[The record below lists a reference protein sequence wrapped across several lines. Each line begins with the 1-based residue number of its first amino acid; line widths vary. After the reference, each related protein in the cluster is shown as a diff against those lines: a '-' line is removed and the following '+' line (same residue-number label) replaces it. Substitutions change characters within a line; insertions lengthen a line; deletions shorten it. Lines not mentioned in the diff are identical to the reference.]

1 MKKEEISLKN
11 TKAEILEALNEA
23 LEREKNISKN
33 KSNPEKEESERKVK
47 KAIEASIENVEKNIF
62 SAELINK
69 FKDLEV
75 AIAAL
80 EEKLKNLYGIEG
92 ELNNLT
98 LVMNAGKDAIAEIE
112 NNKRI
117 ETERLKDSIKELEDE
132 YKNKSLELQKEYD
145 LKAKALKLERDREVE
160 EYNYKTKRE
169 REISNNQWEDEKRN
183 RESILK
189 AQELETKG
197 LLDEAKANASN
208 IKELELKVNEIPAL
222 LDKEYARGRK
232 DATSELEKENKYA
245 MELLKKDF
253 QSMIDRQEDKIT
265 SLKEELDR
273 ANKLNVLL
281 QEKTDKA
288 YIEVKEL
295 ATKTVEATGGVKII
309 GNNQSEIK

>member
-295 ATKTVEATGGVKII
+295 ATKTVEATGGVKVRL
-309 GNNQSEIK
+309 NNLN